1 MNGHK
6 DAMKELLDRK
16 ANPDAIDD
24 QGKTLADLAKTSECK
39 KVLEKVP
46 RLHLH
51 MTPQST
57 L

>member
-6 DAMKELLDRK
+6 DAMKELLDCK

-24 QGKTLADLAKTSECK
+24 QCKTPADLAKTSQCK

-46 RLHLH
+46 RIHLH
-51 MTPQST
+51 MSPQST